1 MANKYGPKI
10 VTDGL
15 ILCLDAANPKSYSGS
30 GSTWTDLSGNNN
42 NFTINGSTFNSEG
55 FFNFVDNNG
64 DYIISS
70 GDIIGGKNDL
80 SFDMFVKFS
89 SLGGT
94 VPVISYA
101 TTAYSN
107 SYLFAILSGGTTV
120 SKWQNASS
128 GTETVSSSIWN
139 LSEWIHLS
147 VVRNDDVLYLY
158 INGVLLYTLT
168 YFSGTYDT
176 GGKVVFGQE
185 QDSVGG
191 GFSTD
196 QDFAGN
202 LAVFRIYNKQLTSD
216 EILQN
221 YNATK
226 GRFGL

>member
-1 MANKYGPKI
+1 MISGGPKI

-101 TTAYSN
+101 TTAYNN
-107 SYLFAILSGGTTV
+107 SYLFAILSGGAIV

-128 GTETVSSSIWN
+128 
-139 LSEWIHLS
+139 
-147 VVRNDDVLYLY
+147 VLR
-158 INGVLLYTLT
+158 
-168 YFSGTYDT
+168 
-176 GGKVVFGQE
+176 Q
-185 QDSVGG
+185 
-191 GFSTD
+191 
-196 QDFAGN
+196 
-202 LAVFRIYNKQLTSD
+202 
-216 EILQN
+216 
-221 YNATK
+221 
-226 GRFGL
+226 